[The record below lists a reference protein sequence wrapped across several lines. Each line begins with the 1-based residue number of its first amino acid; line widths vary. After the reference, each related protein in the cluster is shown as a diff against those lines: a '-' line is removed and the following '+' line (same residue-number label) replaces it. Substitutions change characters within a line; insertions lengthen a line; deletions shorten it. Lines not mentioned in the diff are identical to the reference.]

1 MVEPKAKPKRKAGG
15 KKKPRPQAY
24 VLQSGNDN
32 APGYGPRKG
41 KFQIDGVVTLV
52 PYKVNQNYVT
62 LPGKAPEGDIGMY
75 PAYARPNEGNIPS
88 NKPRSNKAQI
98 RYLEA
103 LKAKGLLNETG
114 LKEWAKLT
122 RPDEVANGGLDPSAQ
137 VASKVGDEIAKV
149 ATDAVAEII

>member
-1 MVEPKAKPKRKAGG
+1 
-15 KKKPRPQAY
+15 
-24 VLQSGNDN
+24 
-32 APGYGPRKG
+32 
-41 KFQIDGVVTLV
+41 
-52 PYKVNQNYVT
+52 
-62 LPGKAPEGDIGMY
+62 MY